1 VGGVGG
7 MVRGEQ
13 TIAPERRR
21 ERMLLHLSV
30 RDRAAVGDLGALLGV
45 SDVTVRK
52 DLDALEAQGMLTRVH
67 GGAMISGRGR
77 LELQFAARQREQLE
91 EKQRIATAAAR
102 MIESGQRIF
111 LDASTTALQVARLIK
126 DREDLIVV
134 TNGLYTA
141 LELNFSP
148 GVTTVVVGGTLR
160 PRSSSLVGHHTT
172 ELLLRLRPQL
182 GFFGARGL
190 TARDGL
196 MESDLDEAEL
206 KQRMV
211 SACGTVVGIVD
222 ASKFGGRAFDAFA
235 LPHEI
240 DRIITGADAPPPIVE
255 ALRAQEIIVDLV

>member
-1 VGGVGG
+1 
-7 MVRGEQ
+7 MVRSEQ

-21 ERMLLHLSV
+21 EQLLLHLSV
-30 RDRAAVGDLGALLGV
+30 RDRSAVGELSTLLHV
-45 SDVTVRK
+45 SDVTIRK

-77 LELQFAARQREQLE
+77 LELQFAAREREQLE
-91 EKQRIATAAAR
+91 EKQRIAIAAAQL
-102 MIESGQRIF
+102 IESGQRIF
-111 LDASTTALQVARLIK
+111 LDASTTALQVARMLK

-148 GVTTVVVGGTLR
+148 GITTVVVGGTLR

-182 GFFGARGL
+182 GFFGARGV
-190 TARDGL
+190 TAEDGL
-196 MESDLDEAEL
+196 METDLDEAEL

-211 SACGTVVGIVD
+211 AACGTVVGIVD

-240 DRIITGADAPPPIVE
+240 NRIITGTDAPLPVVE
-255 ALRAQEIIVDLV
+255 ALRTQGITVDLV